1 MQFAN
6 HVNFGMLPHSKEL
19 DAAAN
24 ADARHGQS
32 YGWQQKLAQMGN
44 GDF

>member
-6 HVNFGMLPHSKEL
+6 RVDFGTMLHSTEL